1 MILHTLFKLQTSST
15 NSKSV
20 IGRKKVSQEWYC
32 LRKRFLNFPACPKG
46 LPNYSLL
53 QQWRETLQKLKL
65 QKTSINTY
73 YRDSTY
79 NADIQESSKTVV
91 VGVCGEVHPALGEI
105 LLEITFGHI
114 TVKKKLK
121 AFDTL
126 HSKVGVRVR
135 IVLIM

>member
-1 MILHTLFKLQTSST
+1 M
-15 NSKSV
+15 
-20 IGRKKVSQEWYC
+20 
-32 LRKRFLNFPACPKG
+32 
-46 LPNYSLL
+46 
-53 QQWRETLQKLKL
+53 QKLKL
-65 QKTSINTY
+65 QKTSIKWLVDSGSQLQVNTY

-114 TVKKKLK
+114 TVKTKLK

-126 HSKVGVRVR
+126 YSKVGVRVR
-135 IVLIM
+135 IDFEKMTLTTSFLGKKS